1 MNKII
6 SYYGGGNT
14 ARGFK
19 PLYDSILKGLDLI
32 YSLNGGSTIY
42 KTSILKKLVDKYDN
56 VEIIN
61 SSLDNDELE
70 GIILRDLNIAIV
82 NGTPIH
88 EANISSHG
96 VKLINID
103 LDKALDNI
111 EISSHIDNILNLKKE
126 YLSYLEKSY
135 NEFSKA
141 LEIHDDWEKLYI
153 NNLNFEK
160 ANNLTDNIIN
170 KFLENNKV
178 KDKNGLVY
186 DRYLGAATPEGSK
199 DFVPNITE
207 GIKRY
212 FLKGRPGTGKSTLLK
227 KIAEATM
234 KNGYDI
240 EVYHCGFDPTSIDM
254 VICRELNFAIFDS
267 TSPHEYFPEKK
278 DDIIIDVYKEYVKEG
293 TDEKHEKEITEIA
306 KKYKSQVKVGVEFLA
321 KGKLIKDK
329 IEKIYDEA
337 FDYNKGDL
345 ITQSILNF

>member
-6 SYYGGGNT
+6 NYYGGGNT

-42 KTSILKKLVDKYDN
+42 KTSILKKLVNKYDN

-70 GIILRDLNIAIV
+70 GIILRNLNIAIV

-88 EANISSHG
+88 ESKISSTG
-96 VKLINID
+96 VKVINVD
-103 LDKALDNI
+103 LNKALDNI
-111 EISSHIDNILNLKKE
+111 EKENISNLKKK
-126 YLSYLEKSY
+126 YLRCLEKSY
-135 NEFSKA
+135 KEFLIA
-141 LEIHDDWEKLYI
+141 LEIHDDWEKFYI

-160 ANNLTDNIIN
+160 ANNLIDNTIN
-170 KFLENNKV
+170 KLLENNKV

-227 KIAEATM
+227 KIAEATV

-240 EVYHCGFDPTSIDM
+240 EVYHCGFDPNSIDM

-267 TSPHEYFPEKK
+267 TSPHEYFPEKN
-278 DDIIIDVYKEYVKEG
+278 DDVIIDVYKEYVEKG
-293 TDEKHEKEITEIA
+293 TDEKYEKEISEIA
-306 KKYKSQVKVGVEFLA
+306 KRYKKQIKAGVEFLA
-321 KGKLIKDK
+321 EGKIIKDK